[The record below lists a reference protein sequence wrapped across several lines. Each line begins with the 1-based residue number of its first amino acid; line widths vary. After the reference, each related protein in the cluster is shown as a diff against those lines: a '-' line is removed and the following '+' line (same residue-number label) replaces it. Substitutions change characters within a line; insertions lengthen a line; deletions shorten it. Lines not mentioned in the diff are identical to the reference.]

1 MKGFVLPVL
10 QCYISTQHDHNA
22 QPCSVAITLPI
33 PSECSDMQD
42 MASDEPQAGQEM
54 NASALDFW
62 RLELLIWLRA
72 QMEWLFSC

>member
-1 MKGFVLPVL
+1 
-10 QCYISTQHDHNA
+10 
-22 QPCSVAITLPI
+22 
-33 PSECSDMQD
+33 MQD